1 MRGREALLFR
11 NFLAFWTIVLCCA
24 ALVRTKQRRRQDST
38 AKLLH
43 CNSIIGECDSNPSML
58 PLLPLVSR
66 VAWLSPKRNN
76 WANPNSFFPFSELKC
91 HVSVLKWPGDQN
103 RSNMWIRMVFRMVFS
118 VQHDSN
124 NRAGLRPFL
133 CINDKIYRPSPR
145 QASSQTPHTTVPI
158 FPIP

>member
-1 MRGREALLFR
+1 MRFDAPPP
-11 NFLAFWTIVLCCA
+11 V
-24 ALVRTKQRRRQDST
+24 
-38 AKLLH
+38 
-43 CNSIIGECDSNPSML
+43 
-58 PLLPLVSR
+58 PLVSQ
-66 VAWLSPKRNN
+66 VTWLSLKRNN

-124 NRAGLRPFL
+124 NRVVLRPFL

-145 QASSQTPHTTVPI
+145 QTSSQTPHTAVPI
-158 FPIP
+158 FPIPQVVNQMADIEKATGPGVYCVPLHHISPTNVTHLPRAWPP